1 MKSFEEHEDDL
12 LRRIGLKLD
21 ERLDESEL
29 RSLDHD
35 LGTAVNGRELES
47 SLRQMRGD
55 LLAVPLPKHS
65 DALLSRTLT
74 RVAAARAARERDGR
88 ILPFLR
94 AFAAVAALVLV
105 ANVFYLENKLRA
117 DDDVTRNISIEDE
130 IRRAESLDGTQK
142 ADGQKA
148 DGQKAD
154 GLSRFLAW
162 YFLRRDG

>member
-21 ERLDESEL
+21 ERLDASEL
-29 RSLDHD
+29 EDLDRE
-35 LGTAVNGRELES
+35 LGSAVNGRELES
-47 SLRQMRGD
+47 SLRQMRSD

-105 ANVFYLENKLRA
+105 ANVFYLENKVSA
-117 DDDVTRNISIEDE
+117 DDNVKHQISIEDE
-130 IRRAESLDGTQK
+130 IRRAESLAA
-142 ADGQKA
+142 ADSAEGQNRE
-148 DGQKAD
+148 GQNRE
-154 GLSRFLAW
+154 GLSHFLAW